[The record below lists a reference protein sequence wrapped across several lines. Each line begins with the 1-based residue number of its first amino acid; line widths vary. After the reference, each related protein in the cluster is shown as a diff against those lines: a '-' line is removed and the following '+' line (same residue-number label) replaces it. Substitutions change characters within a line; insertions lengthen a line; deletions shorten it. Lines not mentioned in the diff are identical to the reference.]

1 MPRRSSCPSEPA
13 RRLRPR
19 ASPTPR
25 ASHRLVSG
33 RDRLPGGQAPG
44 FRGTFTL
51 RPRPTVGLLRSR
63 APSSEP
69 TARDVNSIPWRRDR
83 MCPPRSSRD
92 DADLDPQ
99 RDGTPRDGAC
109 KRYGILLDAQS
120 TAGGEAMFREIL
132 AAGLPA
138 TALINAMSTIDA
150 AQAQLPPGPPM
161 GSSWAATFGLVL
173 ANKVGS
179 EGSFSALD
187 RLLGGRHCRGLNQA
201 QFR

>member
-1 MPRRSSCPSEPA
+1 
-13 RRLRPR
+13 
-19 ASPTPR
+19 
-25 ASHRLVSG
+25 
-33 RDRLPGGQAPG
+33 
-44 FRGTFTL
+44 
-51 RPRPTVGLLRSR
+51 
-63 APSSEP
+63 
-69 TARDVNSIPWRRDR
+69 
-83 MCPPRSSRD
+83 
-92 DADLDPQ
+92 
-99 RDGTPRDGAC
+99 
-109 KRYGILLDAQS
+109 
-120 TAGGEAMFREIL
+120 MFREIL

-150 AQAQLPPGPPM
+150 AQAQLPPGPPT